1 MITWLAALKSK
12 VIIGGV
18 LVVLFAGWTFGAYRH
33 GIKIERAEWIERKR
47 IAEAADR
54 QTEHDLAELAA
65 KGAARLAEKE
75 RLLNDQAKR
84 SAETIRTLLAGVP
97 NCRVPRAIGR
107 VLDTTAGSLPA
118 TPAVAEPPRPDP
130 DETALD
136 AVIGL
141 AEVLDRVNENYAICR
156 TNIERLTEAKARYND
171 RRELVNTREK
181 E

>member
-1 MITWLAALKSK
+1 MIAWLIARPK
-12 VIIGGV
+12 VIVGAV
-18 LVVLFAGWTFGAYRH
+18 LVALFAGWTVIAYRH
-33 GIKIERAEWIERKR
+33 GVKTERADWTERQR
-47 IAEAADR
+47 IAEAAAR

-97 NCRVPRAIGR
+97 ECRVPARVGR
-107 VLDTTAGSLPA
+107 VLDATAGSLPA
-118 TPAVAEPPRPDP
+118 TAEIPGSISPGPD
-130 DETALD
+130 DSALD

-141 AEVLDRVNENYAICR
+141 ADVLDRVNENYAICR
-156 TNIERLTEAKARYND
+156 ANIDRLTEARDWYTDLRAR
-171 RRELVNTREK
+171 VNAK

>member
-1 MITWLAALKSK
+1 MIAWIIARPR
-12 VIIGGV
+12 VIVGAV
-18 LVVLFAGWTFGAYRH
+18 LVALFAGWTVIAYRH
-33 GIKIERAEWIERKR
+33 GVKTERADWTERQRIED
-47 IAEAADR
+47 AAAR
-54 QTEHDLAELAA
+54 QTTRELTELAA

-97 NCRVPRAIGR
+97 DCRVPRRVGR

-118 TPAVAEPPRPDP
+118 TPAVAKPSDPGPD
-130 DETALD
+130 DSALD

-141 AEVLDRVNENYAICR
+141 ADVLDRVNENYAICR
-156 TNIERLTEAKARYND
+156 ANIERLTEARDWYTD
-171 RRELVNTREK
+171 LRERVNK